1 MGNLACLLKVRLTFN
16 QIAVLLQAKPNEF
29 RYFQSKELRQYAWF
43 YAFLYT
49 FEYRHCQVYTNAYQ
63 FIDLGDREWIL
74 WYISNN
80 TGIFCLFLDAFFY
93 FLVTYITLK
102 AHVQTIGKKLNVKE
116 IYNLGLNQLG
126 MS

>member
-29 RYFQSKELRQYAWF
+29 RYFQSKEHRQYA
-43 YAFLYT
+43 
-49 FEYRHCQVYTNAYQ
+49 
-63 FIDLGDREWIL
+63 

-93 FLVTYITLK
+93 FLVTYITLNRI
-102 AHVQTIGKKLNVKE
+102 ANAQIEDNYLSITYSICNHI
-116 IYNLGLNQLG
+116 
-126 MS
+126 